1 MWVVVASLHSRGQT
15 GLTPELMVSCM
26 ERSWQEEGAPAKS
39 NRSSVAGLHWE
50 MGLDCQS
57 HFQWSL
63 ISYFYKCLTNTAF
76 RVVQT
81 FLELNTQRNN
91 IPLKFLFP
99 GLIWL
104 FVNFT
109 LVIVVFFVLNNSFY
123 LFIES
128 FRHIYIYL
136 GDIHNPL
143 SSSPAYP
150 SPLHVSF
157 FHGVINKNRIH
168 LCLGELRVRGGRE

>member
-1 MWVVVASLHSRGQT
+1 MVPGEVVLPCSTAESGFGWGTVRSLVAKLILGMWVVVASLHSRGQT
-15 GLTPELMVSCM
+15 GLTPELMVNCM
-26 ERSWQEEGAPAKS
+26 ERSLQEEGAPAKS

-109 LVIVVFFVLNNSFY
+109 LVIVVF
-123 LFIES
+123 LF
-128 FRHIYIYL
+128 
-136 GDIHNPL
+136 
-143 SSSPAYP
+143 
-150 SPLHVSF
+150 
-157 FHGVINKNRIH
+157 
-168 LCLGELRVRGGRE
+168 

>member
-15 GLTPELMVSCM
+15 GLTPELMVNCM
-26 ERSWQEEGAPAKS
+26 ERSLQEEGAPAKS

-99 GLIWL
+99 GVIWL

-109 LVIVVFFVLNNSFY
+109 LVIVVF
-123 LFIES
+123 LFWIIVFIYS
-128 FRHIYIYL
+128 LRVSDIYIYL

-143 SSSPAYP
+143 SSSPAYS